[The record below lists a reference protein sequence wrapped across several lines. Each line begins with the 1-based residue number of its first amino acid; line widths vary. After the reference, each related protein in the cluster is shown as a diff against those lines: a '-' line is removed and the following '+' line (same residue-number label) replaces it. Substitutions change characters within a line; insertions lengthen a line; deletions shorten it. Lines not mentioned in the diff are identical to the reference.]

1 MTRKLFRHTLILL
14 LACFMSGTLICCYD
28 YDESLS
34 KIGKGSE
41 KEYAFAFDISLNSIS
56 GSATRA
62 EGHFDTYGEA
72 LENQIDIEG
81 KNHDFRILLFDKND
95 KYLFDIGQIKY
106 DIEPIDDNGA
116 KRWRVLIPSSALTDE
131 TLKKIE
137 VEGFKIAVLAN
148 WPTKYQLKFEEGDD
162 LYKLSHY
169 YEDGEYANSAYSH
182 LPASGN
188 LMGAYME
195 WVKNT
200 YLKQADAREVI
211 RNTERDYAY
220 QIDRKVYSDFYKYTY
235 KHIWRVWNFGNE
247 ELLDD
252 ITTNGN
258 FINFWAGKID
268 KEELQK
274 ISSTGLSNYG
284 AIYDDVADGLTFTTD
299 DGNMFNDANNSI
311 TIKQG
316 LTSNEHSNGADIE
329 KSYFSF
335 DAYAAGTLVVW
346 ARSNSDNPT
355 YIGVQQGD
363 YNSEEDRIDNRNA
376 LTGDKK
382 VGDMPSAGTYKHEF
396 SVSVTGTNTDGN
408 SYKGKPVN
416 VKVYAIDGDVD
427 ILQIEYI
434 EDDYLYN
441 TDREGYLPSKERL
454 IPMYGIQEFG
464 PIGKF
469 LVPDKVFNLSENT
482 NEDGYDHKKIYLL
495 RSVAKVELLIPSS
508 FPKLTHA
515 YMRCSNRS
523 SRCEPV
529 DVSKPTDESWDD
541 IDTEID
547 NIREYG
553 PFYKSETN
561 NTENYRK
568 RLAWFYTAWTTWKNP
583 WQWNTKE
590 GQTFTVPSTDY
601 EYPHIFNS
609 RISRSDYIQFKPAEQ
624 TKEGY
629 DRYVLY
635 VPEKNIED
643 PNSKGSLNSTPK
655 VPHIEL
661 RFEGN
666 GDTNLDDNDCWRMYF
681 RDKQPQVAQDK
692 YDDFEKDVNN
702 LKTLYPIVRN
712 HIYRFTI
719 NSSGRNTVC
728 TVCEWDNQETKIKF
742 E

>member
-1 MTRKLFRHTLILL
+1 MTRKLFRHTLLLL

-41 KEYAFAFDISLNSIS
+41 KEYAFAFDISLNSIPEN
-56 GSATRA
+56 ATRA
-62 EGHFDTYGEA
+62 SQHLEDGGEP

-81 KNHDFRILLFDKND
+81 NNHDFRILLFDKND

-148 WPTKYQLKFEEGDD
+148 WPTKYELKFEEGDD

-169 YEDGEYANSAYSH
+169 YEDGEYENSAYSH
-182 LPASGN
+182 LPASKN

-195 WVKNT
+195 WVNNT
-200 YLKQADAREVI
+200 YLKQDVAREVI
-211 RNTERDYAY
+211 RNTEREYAY
-220 QIDRKVYSDFYKYTY
+220 QIDRVVYSEFYKYTY
-235 KHIWRVWNFGNE
+235 KHIWRVWNFGDKT
-247 ELLDD
+247 LLDD
-252 ITTNGN
+252 MNEN
-258 FINFWAGKID
+258 FKEFWAEKRE
-268 KEELQK
+268 KSKLQE
-274 ISSTGLSNYG
+274 ISSTTGLSNYG
-284 AIYDDVADGLTFTTD
+284 AIYSDVADGLTFISD
-299 DGNMFNDANNSI
+299 DDNEFNDDNNSI

-316 LTSNEHSNGADIE
+316 LSSDGHSKGVAIE

-346 ARSNSDNPT
+346 ARSNSNNPT

-363 YNSEEDRIDNRNA
+363 YDKEKDRIDNRNK
-376 LTGDKK
+376 LTDKDVVK
-382 VGDMPSAGTYKHEF
+382 MTDPNTIYKHEF
-396 SVSVTGTNTDGN
+396 SISVTGTNTDGN

-416 VKVYAIDGDVD
+416 VKAYAIDGDVD

-441 TDREGYLPSKERL
+441 TDREGYLPSEERL
-454 IPMYGIQEFG
+454 IPMYGIQEFD

-482 NEDGYDHKKIYLL
+482 NDDRYNHKKIYLL

-529 DVSKPTDESWDD
+529 DVSKPTDKSWDD

-553 PFYKSETN
+553 PFYKSSGTYQN
-561 NTENYRK
+561 K
-568 RLAWFYTAWTTWKNP
+568 LAWFYGTWAK
-583 WQWNTKE
+583 WWDWNNEDITIS
-590 GQTFTVPSTDY
+590 GQDKC
-601 EYPHIFNS
+601 PHIFNS

-624 TKEGY
+624 TEEGY

-666 GDTNLDDNDCWRMYF
+666 DDTNLDDNDCWRMYF
-681 RDKQPQVAQDK
+681 TEEQPQVAQDK
-692 YDDFEKDVNN
+692 YDDFEKDVNE
-702 LKTLYPIVRN
+702 LKKLYPIVRN

-728 TVCEWDNQETKIKF
+728 TVCEWDNQETEIKF